1 MLVQVFVLPF
11 WPVFGSPRSE
21 FAVPSLFDAEMVR
34 PPIRTFFAKSIFR
47 FDSQFK
53 KFPSHFPLA
62 QAMVVSVAA
71 FATRV
76 SNVFVPCE

>member
-1 MLVQVFVLPF
+1 MLLQVFVLPF

-34 PPIRTFFAKSIFR
+34 PPIMTFFAKSIFR
-47 FDSQFK
+47 FESQFK
-53 KFPSHFPLA
+53 KLPSHFPLA
-62 QAMVVSVAA
+62 HAVVMAA

-76 SNVFVPCE
+76 SNVFVPSE